1 MRGLSNMKNVT
12 GSDLRSNLSKARGLG
27 SAKHG
32 VMHWWLQRV
41 TAVALI
47 PLTIWFMTALVSVM
61 ISPDILVV
69 ARWFAAPSHA
79 LLITLLLV
87 AMFYHAKLGLQ
98 VVIEDY
104 IHCPCKKFT
113 LLLANSFFCF
123 GGAALCIIVV
133 LKMHFLNIA

>member
-1 MRGLSNMKNVT
+1 MKNVT
-12 GSDLRSNLSKARGLG
+12 GSDLRSKLGKARGLG

-32 VMHWWLQRV
+32 VMHWWMQRV
-41 TAVALI
+41 TAIAII
-47 PLTIWFMTALVSVM
+47 PLGVWFMVSLVSVM
-61 ISPDILVV
+61 ISPDLLVV
-69 ARWFAAPSHA
+69 ARWFALPSHA
-79 LLITLLLV
+79 LFLGLLVV

-113 LLLANSFFCF
+113 LLLANNFFCF
-123 GGAALCIIVV
+123 AGAAFCIIAV

>member
-1 MRGLSNMKNVT
+1 MKNVT
-12 GSDLRSNLSKARGLG
+12 GSDLRSNLARARGLG
-27 SAKHG
+27 SAKDG
-32 VMHWWLQRV
+32 VSHWWLQRV

-47 PLTIWFMTALVSVM
+47 PLGIWFVTAIISGLL
-61 ISPDILVV
+61 SPDIRIV
-69 ARWFAAPSHA
+69 AHWFASPMHSF
-79 LLITLLLV
+79 LLVLLLC
-87 AMFYHAKLGLQ
+87 ASFFHAKLGLQ